1 MCMDIVLLSFC
12 CTCITV
18 HADGRLYSWGE
29 NSDSQL
35 GHSKSK
41 DIVRTPRVVSALKDM
56 PIVKIASGKAHN
68 VILSPAGGVFAWGRN
83 K

>member
-1 MCMDIVLLSFC
+1 MYVLCDSAVR
-12 CTCITV
+12 V

-29 NSDSQL
+29 NSDGQL